1 MWRRCK
7 MSLEKTEKGL
17 VYKLSQKCLNQ
28 EEEIQNLIKNITV
41 MQEVIEKQQIKI
53 NKKQVRINTLK
64 AQLKNS
70 KENFEGLDQGTIE
83 SFNDIYNNI
92 NTIFEK
98 LDSDQELQKDFII
111 NAAKINLKEM
121 FRHQ

>member
-1 MWRRCK
+1 

-41 MQEVIEKQQIKI
+41 MQEVIEKQQTKI
-53 NKKQVRINTLK
+53 NKKQARINTLK

-83 SFNDIYNNI
+83 SFDDIYNI
-92 NTIFEK
+92 LNTIFDK
-98 LDSDQELQKDFII
+98 LDSDQELRKDFII
-111 NAAKINLKEM
+111 NATKINLKEM